1 MFENVF
7 EVIMLLCFGVA
18 WPFSI
23 RKAYITKS
31 NGSMSLMFLL
41 VVIAGYIAGMIN
53 NVINGIDYVICF
65 YIVNTVMI
73 LVNTYL
79 FIQNA
84 KNDKIAE
91 EDRMKHVN

>member
-1 MFENVF
+1 
-7 EVIMLLCFGVA
+7 
-18 WPFSI
+18 
-23 RKAYITKS
+23 
-31 NGSMSLMFLL
+31 
-41 VVIAGYIAGMIN
+41 
-53 NVINGIDYVICF
+53 
-65 YIVNTVMI
+65 MI